1 MLEPG
6 LAALTVPRLDV
17 NMSNTGRNKKL
28 ASFNCDVEL
37 WEKFTRQCR
46 DNSTTATAVLI
57 NFISQY
63 VNNPL
68 SEVVKSS
75 LNIKDPGKIDWEQ
88 LIKQQ
93 VDKYLEQHLP
103 SYLDKHIA
111 SNQQKSKKRKINTQ
125 NKEYWLVKERA
136 KYLGREITDNQL
148 IHIELYANDAFKQRH
163 GTLPKKKLF
172 RNIEFFTYP
181 KSDVDILDAAI
192 LKITGDLEN

>member
-28 ASFNCDVEL
+28 ASFNCDTEL

-57 NFISQY
+57 DYISHY

-68 SEVVKSS
+68 SKVVKSS
-75 LNIKDPGKIDWEQ
+75 GKITVQGKIDLEQ

-103 SYLDKHIA
+103 SYLDKYMA
-111 SNQQKSKKRKINTQ
+111 SNQQTGKKRQINNQ

-136 KYLGREITDNQL
+136 KYLGREINDNQL

-172 RNIEFFTYP
+172 QNIESFSYP

-192 LKITGDLEN
+192 LKITED

>member
-6 LAALTVPRLDV
+6 LADLTVPRQDV

-37 WEKFTRQCR
+37 WEQFTRQCR

-75 LNIKDPGKIDWEQ
+75 GNIKDPGKIDWEQ

-93 VDKYLEQHLP
+93 VDKYLEQNLP
-103 SYLDKHIA
+103 SYLDKYIA
-111 SNQQKSKKRKINTQ
+111 SNQETGKKRQLNTQ

-136 KYLGREITDNQL
+136 KYLGKEITDNQL

-172 RNIEFFTYP
+172 RNIESFTYP

-192 LKITGDLEN
+192 LKITGD

>member
-28 ASFNCDVEL
+28 ASFNCDTEL

-57 NFISQY
+57 DFISHY

-68 SEVVKSS
+68 SKVVKSS
-75 LNIKDPGKIDWEQ
+75 GKITDQGKIDLER

-103 SYLDKHIA
+103 SYLDKYMA
-111 SNQQKSKKRKINTQ
+111 SNQQTGKKRQINNQ
-125 NKEYWLVKERA
+125 KKEYWLVKERA
-136 KYLGREITDNQL
+136 KYLGREINDNQL

-172 RNIEFFTYP
+172 QNIESFSYP

-192 LKITGDLEN
+192 LKITED

>member
-6 LAALTVPRLDV
+6 LADLTVPRLDV

-75 LNIKDPGKIDWEQ
+75 GNIKDPGKIDWEQ

-93 VDKYLEQHLP
+93 VDKYLEQNLP
-103 SYLDKHIA
+103 SYLDKYIA
-111 SNQQKSKKRKINTQ
+111 SNQETSKKRQINTQ

-136 KYLGREITDNQL
+136 KYLGKEITDNQL

-172 RNIEFFTYP
+172 RNIESFTYP

-192 LKITGDLEN
+192 LKITGD

>member
-1 MLEPG
+1 
-6 LAALTVPRLDV
+6 
-17 NMSNTGRNKKL
+17 MSNTGRNKKL
-28 ASFNCDVEL
+28 ASFNCDTEL

-57 NFISQY
+57 DFISHY

-68 SEVVKSS
+68 SKVVKSS
-75 LNIKDPGKIDWEQ
+75 GKITDQGKIDLEQ

-103 SYLDKHIA
+103 SYLDKYMA
-111 SNQQKSKKRKINTQ
+111 SNQQTGKKRQINNQ

-136 KYLGREITDNQL
+136 KYLGREINDNQL

-172 RNIEFFTYP
+172 QNIESFSYP

-192 LKITGDLEN
+192 LKITGD

>member
-1 MLEPG
+1 
-6 LAALTVPRLDV
+6 
-17 NMSNTGRNKKL
+17 MSNTGRNKKL
-28 ASFNCDVEL
+28 ASFNCDIEL

-46 DNSTTATAVLI
+46 DNSTTATAILI

-68 SEVVKSS
+68 SEVVNSS
-75 LNIKDPGKIDWEQ
+75 GKITVQGKKDWDV

-93 VDKYLEQHLP
+93 IDNYLEQNLP
-103 SYLDKHIA
+103 SYLDKYIA
-111 SNQQKSKKRKINTQ
+111 NNQQPGEKRQINPQ

-136 KYLGREITDNQL
+136 KYLEREITDNQL

-181 KSDVDILDAAI
+181 QSAVDILDAAI
-192 LKITGDLEN
+192 LKITEDFLK

>member
-6 LAALTVPRLDV
+6 LADLTVPRLDV

-75 LNIKDPGKIDWEQ
+75 GNIKDPGKIDWEQ

-93 VDKYLEQHLP
+93 VDKYLEQNLP
-103 SYLDKHIA
+103 SYLDKYIA
-111 SNQQKSKKRKINTQ
+111 SNQETSKKRQINTQ

-136 KYLGREITDNQL
+136 KDLGKEITDNQL

-172 RNIEFFTYP
+172 RNIESFTYP

-192 LKITGDLEN
+192 LKITGD